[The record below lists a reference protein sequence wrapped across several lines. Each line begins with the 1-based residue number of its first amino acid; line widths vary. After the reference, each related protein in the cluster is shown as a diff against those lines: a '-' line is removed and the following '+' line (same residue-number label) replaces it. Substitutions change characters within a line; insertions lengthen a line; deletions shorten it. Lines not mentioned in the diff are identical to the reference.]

1 MNKSLFLLTNIFKNV
16 SLFAC
21 FVDFRMLYYMYITI
35 NNNMTKNDIKSLL
48 VAAAIVLFGY
58 GLMYGFH
65 YFADFL
71 GIYESLRY

>member
-1 MNKSLFLLTNIFKNV
+1 MCRFSLVLLIFV
-16 SLFAC
+16 C
-21 FVDFRMLYYMYITI
+21 YIICILTI

-58 GLMYGFH
+58 GLMYGFY